1 MSENNDMEHEHCI
14 KEGDLAAIKAKVS
27 DLEVIVKGN
36 GLQKAVTELNI
47 LVPQLSGTV
56 KELSGNVQK
65 LLNGKVRNDTE
76 RDLKLSARQKLLA
89 IFGAIV
95 GAATVIIMIADMI
108 LKNKAG

>member
-1 MSENNDMEHEHCI
+1 MEHEHCV

-56 KELSGNVQK
+56 KELSGNVQM
-65 LLNGKVRNDTE
+65 LLNRKVASDTE
-76 RDLKLSARQKLLA
+76 KNLKLTAKQKLAA
-89 IFGAIV
+89 IIT
-95 GAATVIIMIADMI
+95 TVISLSGVALYAIEMF
-108 LKNKAG
+108 LKSKG